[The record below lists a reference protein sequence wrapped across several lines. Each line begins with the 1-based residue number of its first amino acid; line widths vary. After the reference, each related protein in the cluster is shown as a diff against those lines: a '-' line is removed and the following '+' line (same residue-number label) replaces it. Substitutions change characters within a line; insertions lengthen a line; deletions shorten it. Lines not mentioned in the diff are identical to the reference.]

1 MNYKHIAAFAA
12 FLLLASCRPTPQHQ
26 QTRADLDARIE
37 QLNRDELFEGLNRR
51 MPRRERECMEF
62 LYAYMP
68 LCDLADYQLDFFRTN
83 VQLSL
88 EARHDM
94 PWGKTV
100 PDREFRHF
108 VLPVRVNNENLD
120 NAREVFFNEL
130 KDRVKGL
137 TMEQAVLEVNHWC
150 HEKVE
155 YRPSDSRTSS
165 PLATVKTAFGRCGEE
180 STLLVAALRSVCIP
194 ARQVYTPRWAH
205 CDDNHAWVEAYVDG
219 RWRFLGACEPE
230 PVLDLGW
237 FNAPASRVLMV
248 HTKAFGRYDGP
259 EEVLEVTPNYT
270 EINVTA
276 NYAEVGDVNVKVVDN
291 EGNIVPNAKV
301 QFCIYNYAEFYPFAQ
316 KLTDS
321 LGFAGLT
328 CGRGDLLVWATDG
341 TMFGFAEVHL
351 SQSGSVDC
359 VLTLNKDSNYC
370 EIMSLDVVPPTEK
383 AVFPEVT
390 AEQRAANDQRL
401 AYEDSIRNAYVST
414 FKTDA
419 EGVCHPELGDN
430 CETISELL
438 KASRGNWQ
446 TITDFLSTDN
456 ASMRQIPVLLLQT
469 ITAKDLRDISLDVL
483 KDHADNSYMGGWL
496 NNQFEYTW
504 NPRVANEMLKP
515 YKAFFQEQFA
525 DYEADFSKNPLLL
538 AQWCADSI
546 TVCNE
551 QNYLHIPMT
560 PVGVYRAR
568 MADDYSRNIF
578 FVAVARSLGIGA
590 RIEPSTQKVQYCD
603 KQNVWHDVQFAQ
615 TQSETT
621 PKGVVIAKYKP
632 VVGVD
637 DPLYYKHFTISRFAD
652 GRYRMMP
659 FDVGAP
665 GFEEGD
671 TWSHLLRDGLS
682 LDEGSYLLTTGVR
695 AADGSVACML
705 NFFNLKGGDTLNIE
719 LKLAAERK
727 PLDVLGTVDTT
738 LKFIDLTTGNLL
750 TLSEKVGSETSV
762 LALVDPGTEPMNH
775 VLRDISA
782 LKTQFE
788 QWNGTMLFLLA
799 DEDSFISYQDGVEYI
814 GELPLNISYG
824 IADGQ
829 FWNHV
834 GDSLDLS
841 GQLPVLMLVHDGNK
855 VGFLSQG
862 YTVGAGEQLIK
873 LIDMSS
879 GE

>member
-12 FLLLASCRPTPQHQ
+12 FLLLASCCPTPQHRQ
-26 QTRADLDARIE
+26 ARADLDARI
-37 QLNRDELFEGLNRR
+37 QLLNSDELFVDLNRR

-68 LCDLADYQLDFFRTN
+68 LCDLADYPADFFRAN
-83 VQLSL
+83 VRLSL
-88 EARHDM
+88 EARREM
-94 PWGKTV
+94 PWGKAV

-120 NAREVFFNEL
+120 GAREVFYNEL
-130 KDRVKGL
+130 KDRVRDL

-155 YRPSDSRTSS
+155 YHPSDSRTSS

-259 EEVLEVTPNYT
+259 EEILDVTPNYT

-276 NYAEVGDVNVKVVDN
+276 NYAEVGDVNVKVIDN
-291 EGNIVPNAKV
+291 KGDIVPNAKV
-301 QFCIYNYAEFYPFAQ
+301 RFCIYNYAEFYPFACKQ
-316 KLTDS
+316 TDS
-321 LGFAGLT
+321 SGCASLS

-341 TMFGFAEVHL
+341 TLFDFAEVKL
-351 SQSGSVDC
+351 SQMATVDC
-359 VLTLNKDSNYC
+359 VLRLDKDSNCC
-370 EIMSLDVVPPTEK
+370 ETLSLDVVPPAEK
-383 AVFPEVT
+383 AVFPEVS
-390 AEQRAANDQRL
+390 AEQRMSNNHRL
-401 AYEDSIRNAYVST
+401 AYEDSLRNAYVST

-419 EGVCHPELGDN
+419 EGVCHPELGDD
-430 CETISELL
+430 CEAVSELL

-456 ASMRQIPVLLLQT
+456 ASMRQILVQLLQT
-469 ITAKDLRDISLDVL
+469 LTEKDLRDIGLDVL
-483 KDHADNSYMGGWL
+483 NDHADNSYMGGWL

-515 YKAFFQEQFA
+515 YKKFFQNQFA
-525 DYEADFSKNPLLL
+525 EYESVFASDPLRLV
-538 AQWCADSI
+538 QWCSDSI
-546 TVCNE
+546 TIFNE
-551 QNYLHIPMT
+551 QNYLHVPMAPT
-560 PVGVYRAR
+560 GVYRAR
-568 MADDYSRNIF
+568 VADDYSRDIF
-578 FVAVARSLGIGA
+578 FVAVARSLGIAA

-603 KQNVWHDVQFAQ
+603 RQNVWHDVQFGANR
-615 TQSETT
+615 SETAR
-621 PKGVVIAKYKP
+621 KGTVVAGYKP

-637 DPLYYKHFTISRFAD
+637 DPLYYKHFTISRFSD
-652 GRYRMMP
+652 GCYRMMP

-671 TWSHLLRDGLS
+671 TWSHLLRDGLL

-695 AADGSVACML
+695 SADGSVACML
-705 NFFNLKGGDTLNIE
+705 DFFTLKGGDTVNIG
-719 LKLAAERK
+719 LRLAAERK
-727 PLDVLGTVDTT
+727 PLDVLGMVDTS
-738 LKFIDLTTGNLL
+738 LMFIDLACGELL
-750 TLSEKVGSETSV
+750 PLSRSIGSGPSV
-762 LALVDPGTEPMNH
+762 LALVEPGTEPVNH

-782 LKTQFE
+782 LKNQFE
-788 QWNGTMLFLLA
+788 RWNGTMLLLFA
-799 DEDSFISYQDGVEYI
+799 DEDSYIAYQDGI
-814 GELPLNISYG
+814 GELDELPSNISYG
-824 IADGQ
+824 IADRKL
-829 FWNHV
+829 WNDI
-834 GDSLDLS
+834 GNSLDLN
-841 GQLPVLMLVHDGNK
+841 GQMPVLMLLHDGNK
-855 VGFLSQG
+855 VGFMSQG
-862 YTVGAGEQLIK
+862 YMVGAGEQLFK